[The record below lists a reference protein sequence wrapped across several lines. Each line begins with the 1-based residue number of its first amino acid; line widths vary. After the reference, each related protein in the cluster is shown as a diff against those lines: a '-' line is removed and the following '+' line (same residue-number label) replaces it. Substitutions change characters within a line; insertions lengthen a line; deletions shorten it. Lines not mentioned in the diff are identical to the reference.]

1 MARYPRNPPENE
13 DGDID
18 VWVELPQAPPELRL
32 VADAGTCDDLDELDE
47 ALPPGQ
53 FWFDLD
59 RKRKTPSAPDT
70 ARAPRRGT
78 GLADRLP
85 RGAWAALAATIA
97 VLAGVLLV
105 PTDKTGDSG
114 GQVPATAAPP
124 TSTTPA
130 QGPCT
135 GLTGEVVT
143 EQAGDPATLAGV
155 IAAFEAAYYIHRDA
169 ARAMPLLAPES
180 GITFEGLA
188 AGIASVPPGTRHCV
202 AITPIA
208 PTTANVHIAEI
219 RPDRTR
225 TDYLQLINTRPAE
238 GGGAL
243 LISNVQK
250 QG

>member
-1 MARYPRNPPENE
+1 MARYPRNPPEDDDAE
-13 DGDID
+13 A
-18 VWVELPQAPPELRL
+18 WVDLPQTPPELGL
-32 VADAGTCDDLDELDE
+32 VADTGSGHDFDEPV
-47 ALPPGQ
+47 LPEE
-53 FWFDLD
+53 FWFNRI
-59 RKRKTPSAPDT
+59 RKPPSAADA
-70 ARAPRRGT
+70 ARVPRWGAV
-78 GLADRLP
+78 LADRLP
-85 RGAWAALAATIA
+85 RGAWAALAATVA

-105 PTDKTGDSG
+105 SPEKTGDTG
-114 GQVPATAAPP
+114 KQVPATAAPP
-124 TSTTPA
+124 SSTTPA

-143 EQAGDPATLAGV
+143 DSAGDPATLAGV
-155 IAAFEAAYYIHRDA
+155 IASFEAAYYIHRDA

-202 AITPIA
+202 AITPIT

-225 TDYLQLINTRPAE
+225 TDYLQLINTRPADT
-238 GGGAL
+238 GGAL

>member
-1 MARYPRNPPENE
+1 MPRYPHNPPENE
-13 DGDID
+13 DDE
-18 VWVELPQAPPELRL
+18 VQAWVELPPAVVDLRL
-32 VADAGTCDDLDELDE
+32 VADTGTDHDVDEHV
-47 ALPPGQ
+47 LPEE

-59 RKRKTPSAPDT
+59 RIRTTPDAADT
-70 ARAPRRGT
+70 APVPRRGT

-85 RGAWAALAATIA
+85 RSAWAALAATVA
-97 VLAGVLLV
+97 VLAGVLLL
-105 PTDKTGDSG
+105 PTGTSGDIG
-114 GQVPATAAPP
+114 AQVPSTAAPP
-124 TSTTPA
+124 SSTTPV

-143 EQAGDPATLAGV
+143 ESAGDPATLAGV
-155 IAAFEAAYYIHRDA
+155 IASFEAAYYIHRDA
-169 ARAMPLLAPES
+169 GKAMPLLAPES

-208 PTTANVHIAEI
+208 PTAANVHIAEI

-225 TDYLQLINTRPAE
+225 TDYLQLINTRPADT
-238 GGGAL
+238 GGAL

>member
-1 MARYPRNPPENE
+1 MARYPHNPPDNE
-13 DGDID
+13 DDD
-18 VWVELPQAPPELRL
+18 AEAWVDLPQTLPDLRL
-32 VADAGTCDDLDELDE
+32 VADTRSAHDFDEPV
-47 ALPPGQ
+47 LPEE
-53 FWFDLD
+53 FWFD
-59 RKRKTPSAPDT
+59 RTRKTPDAAD
-70 ARAPRRGT
+70 AAQAPRSGT

-85 RGAWAALAATIA
+85 RGAWAALAATVA

-105 PTDKTGDSG
+105 SPEETSDTGAQRPS
-114 GQVPATAAPP
+114 TAAPP
-124 TSTTPA
+124 SSTTPA

-143 EQAGDPATLAGV
+143 ESAGDPNTLAGV
-155 IAAFEAAYYIHRDA
+155 IASFEAAYYIHRDA
-169 ARAMPLLAPES
+169 GRAMPLLAPES

-208 PTTANVHIAEI
+208 PTTANVHIVEI

-225 TDYLQLINTRPAE
+225 TDYLQLVNTRPAE
-238 GGGAL
+238 TGGAL

>member
-1 MARYPRNPPENE
+1 MPRYPHNPPENE
-13 DGDID
+13 DDGAEA
-18 VWVELPQAPPELRL
+18 WVDLPQTLPDLRL
-32 VADAGTCDDLDELDE
+32 VADTGSGHDLDESDE
-47 ALPPGQ
+47 PLLPEE
-53 FWFDLD
+53 FWFN
-59 RKRKTPSAPDT
+59 RIRKTPGT
-70 ARAPRRGT
+70 ADAARVPRWGT

-85 RGAWAALAATIA
+85 RGAWAALAATVA

-105 PTDKTGDSG
+105 PTEETGDTG
-114 GQVPATAAPP
+114 AQVPSTAAPP
-124 TSTTPA
+124 SSSTTVS
-130 QGPCT
+130 GPCT

-143 EQAGDPATLAGV
+143 ESAGDPATLAGV
-155 IAAFEAAYYIHRDA
+155 IASFEAAYYIHRDA

-238 GGGAL
+238 TGGAL

>member
-1 MARYPRNPPENE
+1 MPRYNQPPDENE
-13 DGDID
+13 DGDVD
-18 VWVELPQAPPELRL
+18 AWVELPPTSPELRL
-32 VADAGTCDDLDELDE
+32 VSDTSDDLDQPV
-47 ALPPGQ
+47 LPEE

-59 RKRKTPSAPDT
+59 RLHQTPSATDT
-70 ARAPRRGT
+70 APDPLSGT
-78 GLADRLP
+78 RLADRLP

-97 VLAGVLLV
+97 LLAGVLLL
-105 PTDKTGDSG
+105 PTGKTGDSG

-130 QGPCT
+130 HGPCT

-143 EQAGDPATLAGV
+143 DSAGDPATLAGV
-155 IAAFEAAYYIHRDA
+155 IASFEAAYYIHRDA
-169 ARAMPLLAPES
+169 GQAMPLLAPES

-188 AGIASVPPGTRHCV
+188 AGIASIPPGTRHCV

-208 PTTANVHIAEI
+208 PTTANVHIVEI

-225 TDYLQLINTRPAE
+225 IDYLQLINTRPADT
-238 GGGAL
+238 GDAL
-243 LISNVQK
+243 LIANVQK

>member
-1 MARYPRNPPENE
+1 MPRYPRNPPENE
-13 DGDID
+13 DDEVD
-18 VWVELPQAPPELRL
+18 AWVELPPAVVDLRL
-32 VADAGTCDDLDELDE
+32 VADTGTDHDLGEPDEPL
-47 ALPPGQ
+47 LPEQ
-53 FWFDLD
+53 FWYHRIRD
-59 RKRKTPSAPDT
+59 TPSAADT
-70 ARAPRRGT
+70 VGISRWGT
-78 GLADRLP
+78 GLGERLP

-97 VLAGVLLV
+97 VLAGVLLAS
-105 PTDKTGDSG
+105 PGKTGDTG
-114 GQVPATAAPP
+114 AQVPATAAPP
-124 TSTTPA
+124 TSTTLV

-143 EQAGDPATLAGV
+143 EQSGDPTTLAGV
-155 IAAFEAAYYIHRDA
+155 IASFEAAYYIHRDA
-169 ARAMPLLAPES
+169 GKAMPLLAPES

-188 AGIASVPPGTRHCV
+188 AGIASIPPGTRHCV

-225 TDYLQLINTRPAE
+225 TDYLQLINTRPADS
-238 GGGAL
+238 GGAL